1 MIIEYIIST
10 EGKPILAAFGD
21 EHLLLMAS
29 VIYLVLFFCPG
40 DLAYKFIK
48 LVPIYATVCTIKEIY
63 RPLKISKG
71 IKEGAAFKSSSLF
84 IPVVIATI
92 KVISLILQPR

>member
-1 MIIEYIIST
+1 MENIILT

-21 EHLLLMAS
+21 EHLLLIAS
-29 VIYLVLFFCPG
+29 FIYFVLFFCPG

-48 LVPIYATVCTIKEIY
+48 LVPIYATVCTVKEIY
-63 RPLKISKG
+63 RTLKISKG
-71 IKEGAAFKSSSLF
+71 IKEGATFKSSSLF

-92 KVISLILQPR
+92 KVVSLILEPR